1 MESRLI
7 GLPVLQAHWP
17 LSSFPGALLLQEEEN
32 LQDQVD
38 KLVALQPD
46 IVLVERSVAR
56 TAQDQLLDRGI
67 SLALN
72 MKRSV
77 LDFLSRCTG
86 AEVRA
91 GS

>member
-1 MESRLI
+1 MC
-7 GLPVLQAHWP
+7 A
-17 LSSFPGALLLQEEEN
+17 QEEEN

-38 KLVALQPD
+38 KLVALKPD
-46 IVLVERSVAR
+46 IILVERSVAR
-56 TAQDQLLDRGI
+56 TAQEELLERGI

-77 LDFLSRCTG
+77 LEFLSRCTG

-91 GS
+91 SARRGILTKQR

>member
-1 MESRLI
+1 M
-7 GLPVLQAHWP
+7 
-17 LSSFPGALLLQEEEN
+17 
-32 LQDQVD
+32 
-38 KLVALQPD
+38 ALQPD

-72 MKRSV
+72 LKRSV

-86 AEVRA
+86 AEVLASIRA
-91 GS
+91 GARIFGQSAAQLTCCSLLIAPANLLSTLPEVM

>member
-1 MESRLI
+1 M
-7 GLPVLQAHWP
+7 
-17 LSSFPGALLLQEEEN
+17 
-32 LQDQVD
+32 D

-91 GS
+91 GSRESRQKLAGVHGQVGD